1 MLDKIFSIKKQRN
14 HVVLR
19 LMCTKMSF
27 KFKPLTGK
35 ITENMKLDNIF
46 KDNKKC
52 SDAIIKRI
60 RKKKKCRVVFYVF
73 EIAKWKTDTLYRLME
88 QDDRFEPLV
97 VLGFTSGRSKTYT
110 QFEKKA
116 KIDAQ
121 IKYFNE
127 KCIKVAL
134 GYDLKEGKNLSLEK
148 FNPDII
154 FYQQHVGN
162 DKVNSSEKTK
172 HYALGCYVPYNVP
185 NYGILEYDYNI
196 FCAHLYRF
204 YTLNSGFKD
213 AYNHLNVAI
222 NNVVAVG
229 HTALD
234 YFYLNK
240 NSFNPPRKQKMVIYA
255 PHFSIMHPA
264 VKNKFYYSTF
274 NYNGQQILEFA
285 KKHPE
290 IRWVF
295 KPHPNLI
302 ESLKKMNVTQNTIA
316 DYWQQWREI
325 GIICETSDYY
335 KLFLE
340 SDVMITDCASFLTE
354 YFVTGKPL
362 IHIINP
368 VSINWPIQA
377 MCPMFDTFYKVHD
390 NKELVE
396 VFEKII
402 IKNIDDNFCLRQKA
416 LSKLNFSNQYAAENI
431 MSDLI
436 SSIY

>member
-1 MLDKIFSIKKQRN
+1 
-14 HVVLR
+14 
-19 LMCTKMSF
+19 
-27 KFKPLTGK
+27 
-35 ITENMKLDNIF
+35 
-46 KDNKKC
+46 
-52 SDAIIKRI
+52 
-60 RKKKKCRVVFYVF
+60 
-73 EIAKWKTDTLYRLME
+73 
-88 QDDRFEPLV
+88 
-97 VLGFTSGRSKTYT
+97 
-110 QFEKKA
+110 
-116 KIDAQ
+116 
-121 IKYFNE
+121 
-127 KCIKVAL
+127 
-134 GYDLKEGKNLSLEK
+134 
-148 FNPDII
+148 
-154 FYQQHVGN
+154 
-162 DKVNSSEKTK
+162 
-172 HYALGCYVPYNVP
+172 
-185 NYGILEYDYNI
+185 
-196 FCAHLYRF
+196 
-204 YTLNSGFKD
+204 
-213 AYNHLNVAI
+213 
-222 NNVVAVG
+222 
-229 HTALD
+229 
-234 YFYLNK
+234 
-240 NSFNPPRKQKMVIYA
+240 MVIYA

-362 IHIINP
+362 IHLINP